1 MTDRPLT
8 RGRLARQTGCNAETI
23 RYYERIGLLEEPAR
37 GPNGYRVYD
46 ARHVSALRFVMRART
61 LGFGNRRIREFLR
74 LAGDRHRH
82 TRAEVKALT
91 EAQIREV
98 SQKLR
103 DLKRLHRELSRVAA
117 SCDGSEETAEACPIL
132 LSFFDD

>member
-1 MTDRPLT
+1 MAKLLT
-8 RGRLARQTGCNAETI
+8 RGQLARQTGCNAETI
-23 RYYERIGLLEEPAR
+23 RYYERTGLLEEPAR
-37 GPNGYRVYD
+37 SPNGYRVYD
-46 ARHVSALRFVMRART
+46 ARHVRALRFVMRAKA
-61 LGFGNRRIREFLR
+61 LGFGNPRIREFLT
-74 LAGDRHRH
+74 LAGNRDRH

-103 DLKRLHRELSRVAA
+103 DLELLHRELSRIAQ
-117 SCDGSEETAEACPIL
+117 SCDGSDETAEACPIL